1 MKKSY
6 DPEFKNRAVRM
17 VQQHREDYRS
27 LTAACTAIGEE
38 LGVSRETLCNWVR
51 QAEVDAGH
59 APGVTTEEN
68 EEMNRLRKEN
78 KRLREANEILKKAT
92 VFFAGEL
99 DPRNH

>member
-1 MKKSY
+1 
-6 DPEFKNRAVRM
+6 M

-27 LTAACTAIGEE
+27 LTATCTAIGSE
-38 LGVSRETLCNWVR
+38 LGVSRKTLRNWVR

-59 APGVTTEEN
+59 APGTTTEEN

-99 DPRNH
+99 DPRNR

>member
-6 DPEFKNRAVRM
+6 DPEFKARAVRM
-17 VQQHREDYRS
+17 VQQHRDDYRS
-27 LTAACTAIGEE
+27 LTAACMAIGEE
-38 LGVSRETLCNWVR
+38 LGVSRETLRNWVR

-68 EEMNRLRKEN
+68 EKMNRLRKEN
-78 KRLREANEILKKAT
+78 KRLREAYEILRKAT

-99 DPRNH
+99 DPRNR